1 MKLLTKITMFFM
13 IGLMPI
19 NLAHAA
25 EKTDLDNAKIYVTT
39 ISKQTITLL
48 QDESIAASDK
58 MNKMYAV
65 LEDTMAYD
73 VIGRIVLGKPYRG
86 LTDDQKSEYDVL
98 FKEYLL
104 TKYSSLVGSYNGQDV
119 EITKSV
125 RAGKADAMVFT
136 KIGVP
141 GQEGIVV
148 GWRIRTIKGEMKLLD
163 VKIADLSMVQTERDQ
178 FQNVYQNHKIDGIL
192 KALRSLTE
200 KMQAKRQS

>member
-1 MKLLTKITMFFM
+1 MKLLNKIAMVFV
-13 IGLMPI
+13 IGLTSI
-19 NLAHAA
+19 SFAHAA
-25 EKTDLDNAKIYVTT
+25 EETNLDNAKVYVTT
-39 ISKQTITLL
+39 LSKQTITLL
-48 QDESIAASDK
+48 KDENIEASEK
-58 MNKMYAV
+58 MSKMYAV
-65 LEDTMAYD
+65 LEETMAYD

-86 LTDDQKSEYDVL
+86 LSDNQRNEYDSL

-148 GWRIRTIKGEMKLLD
+148 GWRIRTIKGEMRLLD

-178 FQNVYQNHKIDGIL
+178 FQNVYQNHQIEGIL

-200 KMQAKRQS
+200 KMRAQRQS